1 MDELQ
6 VRAGEE
12 FMHFTLDYMALWFLR
27 VPCNFFMEIAAIHLK
42 HDKDRVCEYFF
53 QSQQEMLNV

>member
-12 FMHFTLDYMALWFLR
+12 FMHFTLDYMALWFFKSALQFLCGNC
-27 VPCNFFMEIAAIHLK
+27 CNKFK
-42 HDKDRVCEYFF
+42 
-53 QSQQEMLNV
+53 S

>member
-27 VPCNFFMEIAAIHLK
+27 VPCNFFVGNCCNKFK
-42 HDKDRVCEYFF
+42 HDQDHACEYF
-53 QSQQEMLNV
+53 SKAGKRY